1 MNLTI
6 IAVGRMKK
14 GPEKSLWDNYAKRLR
29 WPLKLIEVEA
39 KNLYSVE
46 KIRRKEAELLLSRV
60 PKTSVLVALDQNGL
74 AVSSVD
80 FSKKIGKWQDNGM
93 NNLALVVGGSDG
105 LDKSVLDK
113 AQLSISLGRMTWPH
127 MMVRAMLGEQL
138 YRASTILQ
146 GHPYHKD

>member
-1 MNLTI
+1 
-6 IAVGRMKK
+6 MKK
-14 GPEKSLWDNYAKRLR
+14 GPERSLWDGYAKRLR

-80 FSKKIGKWQDNGM
+80 FSKKIGKWQDDGM

-127 MMVRAMLGEQL
+127 MMARIMLLEQL
-138 YRASTILQ
+138 YRTQCILNR
-146 GHPYHKD
+146 HPYHK

>member
-14 GPEKSLWDNYAKRLR
+14 GPERSLWDVYAKRLR

-39 KNLYSVE
+39 KNSFGVE
-46 KIRRKEAELLLSRV
+46 ETKRKEADLLLSRA
-60 PKTSVLVALDQNGL
+60 PKASVVVALDQNGL

-80 FSKKIGKWQDNGM
+80 FSKKIGKWQDNGI
-93 NNLALVVGGSDG
+93 NNLTLVVGGSDG
-105 LDKSVLDK
+105 LDKGVLDK

-127 MMVRAMLGEQL
+127 MMARVMLLEQL
-138 YRASTILQ
+138 YRTQCILNK
-146 GHPYHKD
+146 HPYHK

>member
-14 GPEKSLWDNYAKRLR
+14 GPERSLWDGYAKRLR

-39 KNLYSVE
+39 KNLNSVE
-46 KIRRKEAELLLSRV
+46 KIKRKEAELLLSRV

-127 MMVRAMLGEQL
+127 MMARIMLLEQL
-138 YRASTILQ
+138 YRTQCILNR
-146 GHPYHKD
+146 HPYHK

>member
-14 GPEKSLWDNYAKRLR
+14 GPERSLWDVYAKRLR
-29 WPLKLIEVEA
+29 WPLTLIEVEA
-39 KNLYSVE
+39 KNLNSVE
-46 KIRRKEAELLLSRV
+46 KIKRKEAELLLSRV

-127 MMVRAMLGEQL
+127 MMARIMLLEQL
-138 YRASTILQ
+138 YRTQCILNR
-146 GHPYHKD
+146 HPYHK